1 MFKFKLPPRFGDTNQ
16 TKKAVFEPSN
26 IKPVLLHQRSYAFVI
41 DITGFIELFNHPHR
55 FLMSGFRWDEE
66 KVVGQ
71 RFVPVAPAERKSE
84 SEQSG
89 LQKSSIRAHS

>member
-71 RFVPVAPAERKSE
+71 RFVPVAPA
-84 SEQSG
+84 
-89 LQKSSIRAHS
+89 